1 MEKADLNG
9 VSIVIYREE
18 RARVFA
24 GGGGGEGWQRAIQ
37 GLGCDNMGAS
47 ESNLTRW

>member
-24 GGGGGEGWQRAIQ
+24 GGGGEKVGKELSKVWDVITWVRQKA
-37 GLGCDNMGAS
+37 
-47 ESNLTRW
+47 T